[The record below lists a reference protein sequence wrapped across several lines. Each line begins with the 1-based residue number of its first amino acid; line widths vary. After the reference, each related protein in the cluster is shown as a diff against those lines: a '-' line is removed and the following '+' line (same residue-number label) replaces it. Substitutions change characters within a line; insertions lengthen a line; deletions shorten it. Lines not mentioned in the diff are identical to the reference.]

1 MKKAFKTIITALAS
15 ALSICCLSLQSFS
28 YDYSETGIEQGKI
41 EEKLYSENISKDFDD
56 EKFSEYVSSLVEL
69 IDETKTLVV

>member
-15 ALSICCLSLQSFS
+15 ALSICCLSLQSFA

-41 EEKLYSENISKDFDD
+41 EEKLYSENISKDCRQSRNGYKGIFCHR
-56 EKFSEYVSSLVEL
+56 LGIL
-69 IDETKTLVV
+69 G

>member
-15 ALSICCLSLQSFS
+15 ALSICCLSLQSFA

-41 EEKLYSENISKDFDD
+41 EGKLY
-56 EKFSEYVSSLVEL
+56 
-69 IDETKTLVV
+69 